1 MLGVSVSQ
9 SLRFSLLSTHC
20 QAPKTERINAA
31 TSTASA
37 HRVMRKA
44 RGRRAVTVFAV
55 AAAGR
60 PRWLNFVDTFAAGDE
75 GRETGISD
83 GLRTALRDEPEDIR
97 ARDGGMLRGA
107 AASGAVLRVA
117 RPVFGEKLGG
127 VRLPLSAT
135 LALAVALAFS

>member
-1 MLGVSVSQ
+1 M
-9 SLRFSLLSTHC
+9 
-20 QAPKTERINAA
+20 
-31 TSTASA
+31 
-37 HRVMRKA
+37 
-44 RGRRAVTVFAV
+44 
-55 AAAGR
+55 
-60 PRWLNFVDTFAAGDE
+60 
-75 GRETGISD
+75 
-83 GLRTALRDEPEDIR
+83 ALRDEPEDIR